1 VINVSLARNPV
12 INPKLTGLFR
22 KSGVKELNKHLQA
35 WVRLNLA
42 EGMGISR
49 KLELLRMLKTPEAIF
64 EMDRKDWDGLGL
76 KPAQADSLLSED
88 KLRESAEIIR
98 MSEKKGIRIIPM
110 DDEEYPELLRYIQ
123 DPPLV
128 LYVKGVI
135 PKGLGLGIVGSRK
148 ATGYGMNTAFRLAS
162 ELAEEGFIIVSGM
175 ARGIDTA
182 AHTGALHAG
191 GQTMAVLGCGPDQAY
206 PPENRGLMDRIAR
219 NGAVISEYPPGVKPQ
234 TYHFPVRNRV
244 ISGICIGVLVVEAGQ
259 KSGSLI
265 TAQAALEQGRE
276 VFAIPGNINH
286 HTSMGTNRL
295 IREGAKLV
303 LSIQDILEE
312 IPWSLSA
319 LPVYRKSSA
328 PGTEPLS
335 REESL
340 ILQTLRAEDLY
351 HDQIAE
357 RTGVPRHVL
366 FAALLQ
372 LEIRGLVRKDLT
384 GRYAIVSDR

>member
-1 VINVSLARNPV
+1 MHDE
-12 INPKLTGLFR
+12 TGVN
-22 KSGVKELNKHLQA
+22 KLNKHLQA
-35 WVRLNLA
+35 WVRLNIA
-42 EGMGISR
+42 EGLGIAR
-49 KLELLRMLKTPEAIF
+49 KLELLRMVKTPEAVF
-64 EMDRKDWDGLGL
+64 EMSRKEWIGLGL
-76 KPAQADSLLSED
+76 KQSQADSLLNAD
-88 KLRESAEIIR
+88 KLRESAEIIKLA
-98 MSEKKGIRIIPM
+98 EKKGIRIIPL
-110 DDEEYPELLRYIQ
+110 DDEEYPELLRYIH

-135 PKGLGLGIVGSRK
+135 PRGLGFGVVGSRK

-191 GQTMAVLGCGPDQAY
+191 GQTIAVLGCGPDRAY
-206 PPENRGLMDRIAR
+206 PPENRGLMERIAR
-219 NGAVISEYPPGVKPQ
+219 NGAVVSEYPPGVEPQ

-244 ISGICIGVLVVEAGQ
+244 ISGISIGILVVEASQ

-265 TAQAALEQGRE
+265 TAQAALEQGRD

-286 HTSMGTNRL
+286 HNSMGTNRL

-303 LSIQDILEE
+303 LSTEDILEE

-319 LPVYRKSSA
+319 LPTYGKNAVSGS
-328 PGTEPLS
+328 EPLTH
-335 REESL
+335 EESR
-340 ILQTLRAEDLY
+340 ILQVLKAEDLY

-357 RTGVPRHVL
+357 RTGIQHHTL
-366 FAALLQ
+366 FAVLLR
-372 LEIRGLVRKDLT
+372 LEIKGLVRKDLT
-384 GRYAIVSDR
+384 GRYIVVADR

>member
-1 VINVSLARNPV
+1 MHDE
-12 INPKLTGLFR
+12 TGVN
-22 KSGVKELNKHLQA
+22 KLNKHLQA
-35 WVRLNLA
+35 WVRLNIA
-42 EGMGISR
+42 EGLGIAR
-49 KLELLRMLKTPEAIF
+49 KLELLRMVKTPEAVF
-64 EMDRKDWDGLGL
+64 EMSRKEWIGLGL
-76 KPAQADSLLSED
+76 KQSQADSLLNAD
-88 KLRESAEIIR
+88 KLRESAEIIKLA
-98 MSEKKGIRIIPM
+98 EKKGIRIIPL
-110 DDEEYPELLRYIQ
+110 DDEEYPELLRYIH

-135 PKGLGLGIVGSRK
+135 PRGLGFGVVGSRK

-191 GQTMAVLGCGPDQAY
+191 GQTIAVLGCGPDRAY
-206 PPENRGLMDRIAR
+206 PPENRGLMERIAR
-219 NGAVISEYPPGVKPQ
+219 NGAVVSEYPPGVEPQ

-244 ISGICIGVLVVEAGQ
+244 ISGISIGILVVEASQ

-265 TAQAALEQGRE
+265 TAQAALEQGRD

-286 HTSMGTNRL
+286 HNSMGTNRL

-303 LSIQDILEE
+303 LSTEDILEE

-319 LPVYRKSSA
+319 LPTYGKNAVSGA
-328 PGTEPLS
+328 EPLTH
-335 REESL
+335 EESR
-340 ILQTLRAEDLY
+340 ILQVLKAEDLY

-357 RTGVPRHVL
+357 RTGIQHHTL
-366 FAALLQ
+366 FAVLLR
-372 LEIRGLVRKDLT
+372 LEIKGLVRKDLT
-384 GRYAIVSDR
+384 GRYIVVADR